1 MRDDANV
8 RLIDPHRDDH
18 GWLAHSTGDL
28 GLAISELE
36 DPLETGRDHPDA
48 LLLLANRLLRT
59 GQTRCARPVIDHVMA
74 VDPLTPLTRCMPGF
88 LDAMEGRFEAAIGP
102 YLAQHS
108 PFSRPLAED
117 AALKPVLEKAKR
129 RWKALATGSSS

>member
-36 DPLETGRDHPDA
+36 DALETDRGHPDA

-88 LDAMEGRFEAAIGP
+88 FDAMDGGFEAAGTSRRR
-102 YLAQHS
+102 LERGENLGARGHLEAATLGEVGGDEAHQHA
-108 PFSRPLAED
+108 PEL
-117 AALKPVLEKAKR
+117 L
-129 RWKALATGSSS
+129 

>member
-1 MRDDANV
+1 MISAVVERTAEQN
-8 RLIDPHRDDH
+8 P
-18 GWLAHSTGDL
+18 
-28 GLAISELE
+28 AIN
-36 DPLETGRDHPDA
+36 A
-48 LLLLANRLLRT
+48 I
-59 GQTRCARPVIDHVMA
+59 V
-74 VDPLTPLTRCMPGF
+74 
-88 LDAMEGRFEAAIGP
+88 EGRFEAAIGP